1 MINQANTK
9 PTLPAISGYSNKE
22 TGPSSHQSH
31 EYLFPSSPAA
41 QNNRRIVLAPD
52 TEVGRFTIVKHINSG
67 NTADIYLARDNVS
80 CKNVAVKI
88 IDAGPCCLGDYG
100 QLLKNEK
107 LLYDKISD
115 HRHIIKVYDVHSV
128 KWAGTTLIILSME
141 FADGMT
147 LKQYL
152 EETDAGTDN
161 NNINWLESFRQ
172 FSLAVSALHEA
183 GVHHR
188 DIKPDNFVMA
198 GGIWKLC
205 DLGNG
210 SMVSN
215 CSRIDQGCD
224 ISRLGTILQKI
235 IAKYGENLGID
246 LSYSID
252 SRDTLIE
259 IQQSISEIIH
269 KCHHKNS
276 RGKYESVK
284 DLLKDI
290 DMVINRSVPE
300 TFDNVNHLWG
310 RACFFVEYGKF
321 DKAITVCRDIL
332 QNTPSYNQAA
342 AMLSHLVSRKTEAE
356 RILTFVCDN
365 RTQLTPDQIR
375 ELLRRANSI
384 YPNQQTRQRIIS
396 EMNSETNLYQ
406 KMMDKGKT
414 AVFSGSWEKAIVCFE
429 NAVELDCRSQQARRA
444 VEQITSILEQIQ
456 SANQQKNQAMINGD
470 SPGALIIDRAINE
483 YLENIKTSMYLT

>member
-1 MINQANTK
+1 MINQANTNQS
-9 PTLPAISGYSNKE
+9 PPEISGYPNKNI
-22 TGPSSHQSH
+22 GLSSHQTR
-31 EYLFPSSPAA
+31 EYSFPSSPAV
-41 QNNRRIVLAPD
+41 QNNRRIAFAPD
-52 TEVGRFTIVKHINSG
+52 TEVGRFTIVKHIDSG

-128 KWAGTTLIILSME
+128 KWAGTTLVILSME

-152 EETDAGTDN
+152 EDTDVGTDN
-161 NNINWLESFRQ
+161 NPNWLESFRQ

-183 GVHHR
+183 GISHR

-205 DLGNG
+205 DLSAG

-215 CSRIDQGCD
+215 CSRIDQNSD
-224 ISRLGTILQKI
+224 ISRLGSILQKI
-235 IAKYGENLGID
+235 INKYGENLGVD
-246 LSYSID
+246 LSCSID
-252 SRDTLIE
+252 SRDALIE
-259 IQQSISEIIH
+259 IQQSIFEIIQ
-269 KCHHKNS
+269 KCLHRNS
-276 RGKYESVK
+276 REKYESVK

-290 DMVINRSVPE
+290 DIIINRPAPE
-300 TFDNVNHLWG
+300 TIDSTNHLWG

-321 DKAITVCRDIL
+321 DKAITACREIL
-332 QNTPSYNQAA
+332 RNTPSYRQAA
-342 AMLSHLVSRKTEAE
+342 AMLSHLVNRKTEAE

-365 RTQLTPDQIR
+365 KTQLPPDQIR
-375 ELLRRANSI
+375 EFLMRADSI
-384 YPNQQTRQRIIS
+384 YPNHQISQRITS
-396 EMNSETNLYQ
+396 EIDSETSLYR
-406 KMMDKGKT
+406 KMMDKGR
-414 AVFSGSWEKAIVCFE
+414 AAALSGRWEKALVCFE
-429 NAVELDCRSQQARRA
+429 NAVELDCCSQQARRA
-444 VEQITSILEQIQ
+444 VEQITSVLEQIQ

-470 SPGALIIDRAINE
+470 SPSALIIDRAINE
-483 YLENIKTSMYLT
+483 YLENIKTNMYLT